1 MNDLV
6 SVIGNKPMTDSLL
19 VAKHF
24 EKEHF
29 RVLRAIEN
37 LECSEEFR
45 ASNFGLSSYK
55 SKQGK
60 DLPMYRMTR
69 DGFTFLCMGFTGAKA
84 AKWKEAYIKAFNA
97 MESRLLRLA
106 KDEQV
111 EWKQARL
118 QGKDVR
124 VSTWGTCVK
133 EFVEYCKAQGSK
145 SAEKYYVAITSMEYK
160 ALGLIEQKE
169 KVPSHFRDTLDLM
182 DLSFL
187 MTAELTA
194 VNAIRYGMEKGMGYK
209 DIFQLAKQDVMRF
222 ADSVNIRRIG
232 EPKRINPPDL
242 PDATA

>member
-69 DGFTFLCMGFTGAKA
+69 DGFTFLCMGFTGEKA

-97 MESRLLRLA
+97 MESQLLRLA
-106 KDEQV
+106 NNEKI
-111 EWKQARL
+111 EWRQARP
-118 QGKDVR
+118 QGTDVR
-124 VSTWGTCVK
+124 VSTWGVCVK
-133 EFVEYCKAQGSK
+133 EFVEYCKSQGSK
-145 SAEKYYVAITSMEYK
+145 SAEKYYVAITNMEYK

-169 KVPSHFRDTLDLM
+169 KVPSNFRDTLDLM

-187 MTAELTA
+187 MAAELTA
-194 VNAIRYGMEKGMGYK
+194 VNAIRYGMGKGMDYK

-222 ADSVNIRRIG
+222 ADSVNVRRIG
-232 EPKRINPPDL
+232 EAKRINPPNL